1 MKNLVDYI
9 LEFNNALSN
18 KKIIQEIDKFI
29 NKEYK
34 SDLEKCDIDYD
45 PTDSDISNIRIFID
59 GDNAAEFVNK
69 LYKDKAF
76 KDYLYARKWYITKHN
91 INTGLIIIEPID
103 ANNITDKIYK
113 DFDGIVYHITLSK
126 NVKTI
131 LNTGLRPKQGN
142 NDFRLFDD
150 NGHIYVYMSNNFRE
164 LCNITKSI
172 INDKI
177 LSNGKDGD
185 KWSIYNISVLKI
197 DLNKIKNTQII
208 FYKDTFYFSN
218 EVRNAAYTKY
228 KIPAECIT
236 DVTEEMIDY
245 IK

>member
-18 KKIIQEIDKFI
+18 KKIIQEIDRFI

-34 SDLEKCDIDYD
+34 SDIEECDIEYE
-45 PTDSDISNIRIFID
+45 PTNNDISNIRIFIS
-59 GDNAAEFVNK
+59 GDNASDLINK
-69 LYKDKAF
+69 LYKNKSF

-91 INTGLIIIEPID
+91 ANTGLIIIEPID
-103 ANNITDKIYK
+103 ANDITDKIYK
-113 DFDGIVYHITLSK
+113 DFNGIVYHITLSK

-142 NDFRLFDD
+142 SDFRLFDD
-150 NGHIYVYMSNNFRE
+150 NGHIYVYMSNDFEE

-172 INDKI
+172 INDKK
-177 LSNGKDGD
+177 LSNRKDD
-185 KWSIYNISVLKI
+185 YKWSTYNISVLKI
-197 DLNKIKNTQII
+197 DLNKINSTQII
-208 FYKDTFYFSN
+208 FYKDTYYFSS

-228 KIPAECIT
+228 KIPAKCIT
-236 DVTEEMIDY
+236 DVTKEIINYID
-245 IK
+245 